1 MSITTNAHEIK
12 FRNKFASKLP
22 EELTETVTEA
32 IRQVNSLSPQKALDT
47 LWSLTCNPEET
58 LQRLGMTTDKALSEG
73 EDSLLR
79 LPKLI
84 PEELIIPLRNELRYQ
99 RTCVDKSFGKI
110 TVSDSLKDAF
120 DAFYDAISQ
129 DDITALAVLN
139 NCQKFVHHFDDRAM
153 NRCIALLSSNK
164 ENFVFGGLR
173 TIMFD
178 FNEANYLLPFA
189 EAIKHL
195 LNTMYEDHL
204 QERRG
209 NSPFAC
215 LASMLDGMNAE
226 EETEQPSD
234 IPFEENVV
242 ATDSSDVPSEENA
255 VETAEI
261 PCTTE
266 EETATEEGP
275 TKEDISKQTVSALN
289 IAANAKL
296 FGDFL
301 NAYNR
306 LKDANFDPEEV
317 ISKMDAISSILESFK
332 ALG

>member
-1 MSITTNAHEIK
+1 MSITTNAYEIK

-32 IRQVNSLSPQKALDT
+32 IRQVNSLSTQKALDT

-153 NRCIALLSSNK
+153 HRCLALLSSNK

-195 LNTMYEDHL
+195 LNAMYEEHL
-204 QERRG
+204 QEKRES
-209 NSPFAC
+209 SPFAC
-215 LASMLDGMNAE
+215 LSSMLDGMEAE
-226 EETEQPSD
+226 DEFEQTAD
-234 IPFEENVV
+234 IPFEEDAVAKTPSNVPIE
-242 ATDSSDVPSEENA
+242 DNA

-275 TKEDISKQTVSALN
+275 TKEDISKQTVSALT
-289 IAANAKL
+289 IAANAEM
-296 FGDFL
+296 FGDFV
-301 NAYNR
+301 NAYTR
-306 LKDANFDPEEV
+306 LKEANFDPEEV